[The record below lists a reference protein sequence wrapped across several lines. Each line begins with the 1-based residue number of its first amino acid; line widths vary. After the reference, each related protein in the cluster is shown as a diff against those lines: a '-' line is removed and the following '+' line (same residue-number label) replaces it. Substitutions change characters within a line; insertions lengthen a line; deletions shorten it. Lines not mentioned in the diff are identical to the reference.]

1 MAIQRSPGPT
11 CQIANWF
18 LDPVDAGTAA
28 RTRNQPPGPA
38 GTFGEPAG
46 RIPLDER
53 LDPGQAM
60 LENVDRYGEPHLSKE
75 QGEIH
80 QLTRRAAE
88 SLRALRAA
96 AKAAGFDT
104 ELFSLTSA
112 YRSAKRQAKLAAAA
126 RKKHG
131 DKKAA
136 GTWVAQDRSEH
147 ITGRTFDLRLGL
159 KNSSENAKARAFDNL
174 PQYKWLKAN
183 AHQFGL
189 NPYPYIDAKHPGEP
203 WHWSFNA
210 KPAAAPAPA
219 MRCRVRDWY

>member
-11 CQIANWF
+11 CQVANWF
-18 LDPVDAGTAA
+18 LDPVDTGTAA

-96 AKAAGFDT
+96 AKAAG
-104 ELFSLTSA
+104 
-112 YRSAKRQAKLAAAA
+112 
-126 RKKHG
+126 
-131 DKKAA
+131 
-136 GTWVAQDRSEH
+136 TWVAQDRSEH

-189 NPYPYIDAKHPGEP
+189 NPYPYLDAKHAGEP

-219 MRCRVRDWY
+219 MRCRVGDWY